1 MARANAPAIIIR
13 KYDDATD
20 HGHHGGAWKVAY
32 ADFMTAMMAFF
43 LLLWIVGS
51 TTKDQL
57 NGIADYFTPAKV
69 SMTAKGG
76 IGALGGTALGPN
88 GIMSGSNGMARPKGM
103 EPARPDPQP
112 APQPAPQPPAARPA
126 PAAPAAPAPTPE
138 AKDKPAAVVTV
149 VKPVAVPEHQLDEAR
164 FRQVQQEI
172 VSAMRAEP
180 DLQPLLNNVQ
190 FRQTPEGLQIE
201 VVDQA
206 GRALFASGSAKIE
219 GPTLLLMQKLAR
231 VIATL
236 PNAIRISGHT
246 DSVPFAEGAGHDNWD
261 LSSERANATRRVL
274 VSAGVTEGR
283 ITRISGV
290 ADTEPLKPEDPRDPS
305 NRRITVLLAYQKGQ
319 IPAEVQKALEA
330 AGGAG
335 SVAATPDAAPQTAP
349 APAAT
354 SATPDAATPDA
365 ATGAAP
371 AQAAA
376 APAAPADPLALQYQ
390 PITAADLARAP

>member
-13 KYDDATD
+13 RYDDATD

-76 IGALGGTALGPN
+76 IGALGGTALGPS
-88 GIMSGSNGMARPKGM
+88 GIMSGSNGMAKPKGM

-112 APQPAPQPPAARPA
+112 PARPA
-126 PAAPAAPAPTPE
+126 PAAPAASAPAAAPE

-149 VKPVAVPEHQLDEAR
+149 VKPVAVPERQLDEAR

-236 PNAIRISGHT
+236 PNRIRISGHT

-261 LSSERANATRRVL
+261 LSSERANATRRVF

-305 NRRITVLLAYQKGQ
+305 NRRITVLLAYRAGEV
-319 IPAEVQKALEA
+319 PAEVQKAVEA
-330 AGGAG
+330 SGATG
-335 SVAATPDAAPQTAP
+335 SVSVAPAPETGPAP
-349 APAAT
+349 APAAD
-354 SATPDAATPDA
+354 P
-365 ATGAAP
+365 
-371 AQAAA
+371 
-376 APAAPADPLALQYQ
+376 APAALAPAPPADPLAQQYQ